1 MRKEAQRQGEDRV
14 TLGITLTDYALQQ
27 ASGVYTLEKQKD
39 TKFQSQKIGMI
50 HDRYI
55 SSLLM

>member
-27 ASGVYTLEKQKD
+27 ASGVYTLEKQKRHKISESKDWDD
-39 TKFQSQKIGMI
+39 T
-50 HDRYI
+50 
-55 SSLLM
+55 